1 MNFSVNILEEGTEFC
16 LFVRGGWGND
26 RGRVTL
32 GRGKTATKKLAED
45 AIKLI
50 KNVASKKVSLS
61 LFLSTKKKT
70 FEAHTLLW
78 LLVFIVHFCPHI
90 QN

>member
-1 MNFSVNILEEGTEFC
+1 MNFSVNILEGTY
-16 LFVRGGWGND
+16 LFVVRGGWGND

-32 GRGKTATKKLAED
+32 WRGKTATKKLAED

-50 KNVASKKVSLS
+50 KNVASKKKSFS
-61 LFLSTKKKT
+61 FSFLSTEKKKT

>member
-1 MNFSVNILEEGTEFC
+1 M
-16 LFVRGGWGND
+16 FVVRRGGWGND

-50 KNVASKKVSLS
+50 KNVASKKKKSFSFSFFEYEKKRLLITMATTTSLYS
-61 LFLSTKKKT
+61 AFL
-70 FEAHTLLW
+70 
-78 LLVFIVHFCPHI
+78 PHI

>member
-1 MNFSVNILEEGTEFC
+1 M
-16 LFVRGGWGND
+16 FVVRRGGWGND

-50 KNVASKKVSLS
+50 KNIASKKKF
-61 LFLSTKKKT
+61 LFLFFEYEKKD
-70 FEAHTLLW
+70 F
-78 LLVFIVHFCPHI
+78 
-90 QN
+90 

>member
-1 MNFSVNILEEGTEFC
+1 MFV
-16 LFVRGGWGND
+16 VRGVGWGND

-50 KNVASKKVSLS
+50 KNVASKKKVSLS
-61 LFLSTKKKT
+61 LFLSTKKKD
-70 FEAHTLLW
+70 F
-78 LLVFIVHFCPHI
+78 
-90 QN
+90 